1 MAASAPVSYPHD
13 NEWLQD
19 KHVITFLAERAYL
32 NVVDEPLAWNYLVR
46 AIMRHREMTE
56 ANARKSNWL
65 QRRHFMLVNSEAHDV
80 ERGSQQGC
88 HWFVVAF
95 DGRKVRQA
103 GFIVFAWDPKATNEY
118 MSSFL
123 DSCKENDIEVRAKA
137 LGHQPVGDN
146 WTCGY
151 HSLGYIC
158 LLARTEIG
166 TDLGALVLPPMAADF
181 VGQVQACLREAAMT
195 SSDTVDETLSGVTG
209 AVASVRVNTQLWLA
223 EMHGVPQTFHWV
235 QVKVVGRK
243 CQGLVPLEYVRPPYA
258 KVRAPLKHL
267 FATMTAQMQRICG
280 KRPKTNH
287 PSPAQAAQPSP
298 STPSAL
304 EHAPAQV
311 SEPSPPPSPSL
322 EHASAPVTEPSPSP
336 SPPLEHGPAQVPKPS
351 PSPSSP
357 LHGPSVKSVPK
368 DLHRKASK
376 GDKVCAVFT
385 HHLRTGDKGFLHWGK
400 VLAVE
405 GSECTIKWQTDKKP
419 SSHSIADV
427 FLTEAAAWAAFHSIP
442 SSDSASEAPL
452 YPDSDHEATG
462 PKTSLRSAAQ
472 VNTQPGTS
480 QSREALYINKK
491 RFEVPEGY
499 TGNLRHDQ
507 QKCDEFWKVIVH
519 DRRKSS
525 EIRLSPAN
533 QARAEAVEKLTGQKF
548 SREQRVF
555 LRVCGQYME
564 EE

>member
-1 MAASAPVSYPHD
+1 
-13 NEWLQD
+13 
-19 KHVITFLAERAYL
+19 
-32 NVVDEPLAWNYLVR
+32 
-46 AIMRHREMTE
+46 
-56 ANARKSNWL
+56 
-65 QRRHFMLVNSEAHDV
+65 
-80 ERGSQQGC
+80 
-88 HWFVVAF
+88 
-95 DGRKVRQA
+95 
-103 GFIVFAWDPKATNEY
+103 
-118 MSSFL
+118 
-123 DSCKENDIEVRAKA
+123 
-137 LGHQPVGDN
+137 
-146 WTCGY
+146 
-151 HSLGYIC
+151 
-158 LLARTEIG
+158 
-166 TDLGALVLPPMAADF
+166 
-181 VGQVQACLREAAMT
+181 MT

-287 PSPAQAAQPSP
+287 PSPAQAAEPSP